1 MLGKKTQPKKVSEVK
16 PRKVMMCDLRDYSND
31 PFVVK
36 KAERA
41 KEIMEKHGDQLFSL
55 LKYN

>member
-1 MLGKKTQPKKVSEVK
+1 MSGKKKKLKKVSELSD
-16 PRKVMMCDLRDYSND
+16 KVMYLTVRDYTND
-31 PFVVK
+31 PFFVK

-55 LKYN
+55 LKYS